1 MNEERKALQIQEY
14 LWWQKQRGQTA
25 SKEDATVTISVPVPV
40 PIPVPSHAEGER
52 EKITMKRARSMSM
65 PLFEG
70 YNVIDSHINTRLR
83 NLWKSESEWW
93 SLEERRDFIRWVP
106 RARIT
111 EQQNS
116 IANHRLARYM
126 RRNNR
131 LTWGHFVI
139 LRAMFGASQ
148 CARQDWWD
156 EFKGRY
162 ERAAE
167 EAPPGVVPRDVEEVL
182 ETNRMDCPPIMN
194 IPTMEVEDVHVGEDC
209 GCSWCLEHP
218 AIARRKNKPVSQGRD
233 RVAKTEPQLECSR
246 EQGLYTGGEESHEDR
261 VERIAREAGVE
272 PEETPEGE
280 GIDEKISELV
290 IRVPPMQEKRGV
302 VSTDLSNGELREIV
316 LEQGGVIEV
325 LAQLLKEQRKRTEML
340 AAKVEKVERGVKR
353 NKRDYREI
361 RRKVKSR
368 RVKSV

>member
-1 MNEERKALQIQEY
+1 
-14 LWWQKQRGQTA
+14 
-25 SKEDATVTISVPVPV
+25 
-40 PIPVPSHAEGER
+40 
-52 EKITMKRARSMSM
+52 MSM
-65 PLFEG
+65 PLFGG
-70 YNVIDSHINTRLR
+70 YNVIDSHIYTRLR

-126 RRNNR
+126 RKNSR

-148 CARQDWWD
+148 CARQGWW
-156 EFKGRY
+156 EGFKQKY

-194 IPTMEVEDVHVGEDC
+194 IPTMEVEDGHVGEDC

-218 AIARRKNKPVSQGRD
+218 AIARRKKEAVSQGD
-233 RVAKTEPQLECSR
+233 RVVKAELRR
-246 EQGLYTGGEESHEDR
+246 EYAGGQGLYTGEGESHEDCVQR
-261 VERIAREAGVE
+261 VAREAGVE
-272 PEETPEGE
+272 PEEKPEGE
-280 GIDEKISELV
+280 RIDGKVSELV
-290 IRVPPMQEKRGV
+290 IRERRDL
-302 VSTDLSNGELREIV
+302 VSADLSSSGLREIV
-316 LEQGGVIEV
+316 REQGGMVEV
-325 LAQLLKEQRKRTEML
+325 VMQLLKEQQDGDVGGKGGKGRER
-340 AAKVEKVERGVKR
+340 VEE
-353 NKRDYREI
+353 E
-361 RRKVKSR
+361 
-368 RVKSV
+368 

>member
-1 MNEERKALQIQEY
+1 
-14 LWWQKQRGQTA
+14 
-25 SKEDATVTISVPVPV
+25 
-40 PIPVPSHAEGER
+40 
-52 EKITMKRARSMSM
+52 
-65 PLFEG
+65 
-70 YNVIDSHINTRLR
+70 
-83 NLWKSESEWW
+83 
-93 SLEERRDFIRWVP
+93 
-106 RARIT
+106 
-111 EQQNS
+111 
-116 IANHRLARYM
+116 
-126 RRNNR
+126 
-131 LTWGHFVI
+131 
-139 LRAMFGASQ
+139 MFGASQ

-218 AIARRKNKPVSQGRD
+218 AIARRKNEPVSQGGD
-233 RVAKTEPQLECSR
+233 RVAKAEPQLECSR
-246 EQGLYTGGEESHEDR
+246 EQGLHTGGEESHEDR
-261 VERIAREAGVE
+261 VERIAREAGAE

-280 GIDEKISELV
+280 GIDEKISELA
-290 IRVPPMQEKRGV
+290 IRVPPMQEKRDV